1 MSFALAAL
9 AACAFAA
16 DAQDTISYDATV
28 YITSTITRVNTITA
42 SSYPT
47 GAPAINVTSTISA
60 IHPTFAPS
68 YNAGNA
74 TALAAPTASAP
85 SASLPG
91 ASSPAVS
98 KPAASKAP
106 EFPGAAAS
114 LHANAYLAIAA
125 AGLGY
130 LVL

>member
-91 ASSPAVS
+91 ASSPA
-98 KPAASKAP
+98 AP